1 MQSDN
6 IICHIF
12 LFFEFSYFSSF
23 GPAYNHVFL
32 NAPWILQK
40 KSILCVQ
47 IRFSQNNHNFQIFYI
62 FHKSFLLDLVQ
73 ANKSYS
79 FLLFLR
85 FSLTFTM
92 AFFFFYPL
100 ISLTGHCHG
109 ELLFLLFSMTFI
121 FLLKHFFFLLEFIF
135 TWHFHDYLVFLFPST
150 CLACFWFFPFKNTH
164 ICFFLLFFVSTISP
178 LISSCYLIIY
188 DLFSSHRF
196 HVSSI
201 FFKWCVYGKLPP
213 YYIGYSF
220 FSSGFWISFFH
231 YIPVIP
237 SSEFSHGWMKS

>member
-121 FLLKHFFFLLEFIF
+121 FLLKHFFFFLSS
-135 TWHFHDYLVFLFPST
+135 YLPD
-150 CLACFWFFPFKNTH
+150 
-164 ICFFLLFFVSTISP
+164 ISM
-178 LISSCYLIIY
+178 II
-188 DLFSSHRF
+188 
-196 HVSSI
+196 
-201 FFKWCVYGKLPP
+201 W
-213 YYIGYSF
+213 SF
-220 FSSGFWISFFH
+220 FSRALAWHVFDSFLLKTHTFAFFFFSLCLRSH
-231 YIPVIP
+231 P
-237 SSEFSHGWMKS
+237 SSHLVI